1 MSINGIPL
9 QMKRKP
15 RPGGIFIPR
24 ELYQSDAFLSL
35 GKNSIKV
42 LIALLDN
49 RIKEPAR
56 KAKDKKRVD
65 RAPNFINLH
74 QLEIPYGVLEKVY
87 KINRSSIPAAIDE
100 LLAKGFMTIGH
111 PGGAYKHDK
120 SIYVWSDNYLYWTP
134 GMKPFSKRQKREKHG
149 YQGRRL
155 GATSVNDP
163 NGSAELN

>member
-1 MSINGIPL
+1 
-9 QMKRKP
+9 MKRKP

-49 RIKEPAR
+49 RKREPTG
-56 KAKDKKRVD
+56 KAKDKKKVNRD
-65 RAPNFINLH
+65 PIFFNLH
-74 QLEIPYGVLEKVY
+74 ELEIPYGVLEKVY

-120 SIYVWSDNYLYWTP
+120 SIYVWSDNYLNWTSRHET
-134 GMKPFSKRQKREKHG
+134 FLE
-149 YQGRRL
+149 
-155 GATSVNDP
+155 ATETGKTWLPRAQV
-163 NGSAELN
+163 GSDKC